1 MRFDSLKQ
9 IYVSE
14 LQEQRS
20 AEEQLIQAL
29 PKMSEMAHDAAL
41 GAALQEHLRETRT
54 QLDRLDEVLSR
65 HGAEPREHRDRSME
79 TILGEAG
86 KWAMMID
93 DPEPR
98 DAAMI
103 ASAQRIEHYEIA
115 VYGTLAT
122 WAKQLGLNED
132 MRVLL
137 SILEEEKAADAKLT
151 ELAKKEVNREAV
163 R

>member
-1 MRFDSLKQ
+1 VKFENLKQ
-9 IYVSE
+9 IYISE

-41 GAALQEHLRETRT
+41 ASALQEHLRETRT
-54 QLDRLDEVLSR
+54 QLDRLDEILSR
-65 HGAEPREHRDRSME
+65 HGAEPRGHQDRSMT

-93 DPEPR
+93 DPDPR
-98 DAAMI
+98 DAGLI

-122 WAKQLGLNED
+122 WARQLGLNED
-132 MRVLL
+132 MDVLL
-137 SILEEEKAADAKLT
+137 AILEEEKQADWKLT
-151 ELAKKEVNREAV
+151 ALAKRKINAEAAA
-163 R
+163 